1 MEISLST
8 DIDHIS
14 WQELARL
21 FELAPLGKKREPEK
35 VEIAFRNSLLR
46 VFAFHGTTLVGA
58 GRALSDGVWRAA
70 IYDVAVLPE
79 YQGKGIGS
87 MIICHLVDS
96 AKVDVIMLY
105 AVPGKSKFYERF
117 GFRKMAT
124 AMAITPNEEEARKR
138 GLIE

>member
-1 MEISLST
+1 MEIYLST
-8 DIDHIS
+8 DIEQIS

-21 FELAPLGKKREPEK
+21 FELAPLGKLRDPKKIET
-35 VEIAFRNSLLR
+35 AFRNSSLR
-46 VFAFHGTTLVGA
+46 VFAFQGTRLVGA

-79 YQGKGIGS
+79 HQGNGIGS
-87 MIICHLVDS
+87 MIIRHLVDS

-117 GFRKMAT
+117 GFRQMTT
-124 AMAITPNEEEARKR
+124 AMAIMPNEEEARKR

>member
-8 DIDHIS
+8 DIDHVS
-14 WQELARL
+14 WEELARL
-21 FELAPLGKKREPEK
+21 FELAPLGKKRDPDK
-35 VEIAFRNSLLR
+35 LEIAFRNSMLR
-46 VFAFHGTTLVGA
+46 VFAFHGKTLVGA

-70 IYDVAVLPE
+70 IYDVAVLPA
-79 YQGKGIGS
+79 YQGQGIGS
-87 MIICHLVDS
+87 RIIRHLIDA

-105 AVPGKSKFYERF
+105 AAPGKSEFYGRF

-124 AMAITPNEEEARKR
+124 AMAIMPNEDEARKR

>member
-8 DIDHIS
+8 DIDRIS
-14 WQELARL
+14 WEELARL
-21 FELAPLGKKREPEK
+21 FELAPLGKNRDPEK
-35 VEIAFRNSLLR
+35 LEMAFRNSLLK
-46 VFAFHGTTLVGA
+46 VFAFHGEKLVGA

-87 MIICHLVDS
+87 TIIRHLIDS
-96 AKVDVIMLY
+96 ANVEVIMLY
-105 AVPGKSKFYERF
+105 AAPGKEEFYEQF
-117 GFRKMAT
+117 GFRKMTT
-124 AMAITPNEEEARKR
+124 AMAITPSEDEARKR